1 MELRN
6 SWLIFV
12 LFTFCLFSF
21 CISNAQILI
30 SKPSV
35 RVVDDKMIISYEIFG
50 NSSEDTIN
58 ISLNISDSLG
68 NKIEPKTLEGDIGK
82 DIRPGPDKKIIWDL
96 KVDSF
101 YVNMNIYIGLI
112 ADIIKPPEVIVPEVA
127 DSITEMD
134 DEAAPDD
141 SMAEEIKGEE
151 NVYKDAEPE
160 ENINNVSVGRIA
172 MLSAFI
178 PGWGLT
184 KLSHNKPYWLM
195 GVAAAGCVATSVY
208 YNRLS
213 YSNYEKYVDSDNP
226 ENMNSYYNSA
236 VNQQKI
242 SNYLAISAVAI
253 WIADIG
259 IASLKAAGI
268 NRKIRSRNKTV
279 IMDYHYDADTKSPV
293 LSLIYKF

>member
-1 MELRN
+1 MELKN
-6 SWLIFV
+6 SWLIYV
-12 LFTFCLFSF
+12 LFTFLLFAF
-21 CISNAQILI
+21 CHSNAQISI

-50 NSSEDTIN
+50 SAVEDTIN

-68 NKIEPKTLEGDIGK
+68 NKIEPVTLEGDIGK
-82 DIRPGPDKKIIWDL
+82 NIKPGPDKKIIWDL

-101 YVNMNIYIGLI
+101 YVNMNIYIGLV
-112 ADIIKPPEVIVPEVA
+112 ADIIKPPEVITPEVA
-127 DSITEMD
+127 ESITAID
-134 DEAAPDD
+134 DETVPKD
-141 SMAEEIKGEE
+141 SLSAEVKREE
-151 NVYKDAEPE
+151 DVYKDAEPE
-160 ENINNVSVGRIA
+160 DNSDYYSVGRIA
-172 MLSAFI
+172 MLSAFV

-213 YSNYEKYVDSDNP
+213 YSNYEKYVDTDNP
-226 ENMNSYYNSA
+226 DNMNSYYNDA

-268 NRKIRSRNKTV
+268 NRKNRSRNNTV
-279 IMDYHYDADTKSPV
+279 IMDYHYDTDTKSPV
-293 LSLIYKF
+293 LSFIYKF